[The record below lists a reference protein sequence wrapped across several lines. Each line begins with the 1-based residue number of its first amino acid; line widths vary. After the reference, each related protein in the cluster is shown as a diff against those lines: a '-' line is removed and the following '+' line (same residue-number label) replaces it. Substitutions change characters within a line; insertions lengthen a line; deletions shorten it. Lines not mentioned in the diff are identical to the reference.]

1 MRHMLGLVL
10 VLALVAAA
18 CNSAVEPTTTFLATT
33 TTETSTTTEASTT
46 TIAPTTTTTAPMEV
60 QGAEPA
66 LVELVRAVYEDKT
79 SPEDGVAAVGA
90 FDETTRVAVVTAGA
104 DVTLAVAD
112 PGWRIVGGWW
122 PSISERPTLGEFP
135 KLMLVIGSDARPGHD
150 PLRSQADSLHFVGL
164 AEDGTATV
172 VGVPRDSWL
181 PVPGRGNM
189 KITSSLLKGGP
200 ELTMQ
205 ALSDASGIEFDGYL
219 ITGFEGFQDL
229 IEVLGGLDIVVP
241 LDLNDK
247 WAKAYIDAGRQ
258 ILTPSDALAFAR
270 VRKTISGGD
279 FTRKFHGGLALIAA
293 ATMVQAMGPEAIP
306 GLLEVSSGLYWTDL
320 SAEEA
325 LLLAAAIVRAD
336 LSKATNVVAEGS
348 VSTTSGGA
356 SIVRLADSAFA
367 LFEDM
372 HDGVLE
378 NG

>member
-18 CNSAVEPTTTFLATT
+18 CNSAVEATTTFLAT
-33 TTETSTTTEASTT
+33 TTTEASTT
-46 TIAPTTTTTAPMEV
+46 TIAPTTTTTTAPMEV

-66 LVELVRAVYEDKT
+66 LVELVRAVYDDKT

-122 PSISERPTLGEFP
+122 PSINERPTLGEFP

-219 ITGFEGFQDL
+219 ITGFEGFQGL
-229 IEVLGGLDIVVP
+229 IEVLGGLDIDVP

-336 LSKATNVVAEGS
+336 LSRATNVVAEGS

-356 SIVRLADSAFA
+356 SIVRLADSAFV

>member
-1 MRHMLGLVL
+1 MMRRKLGLLL
-10 VLALVAAA
+10 VLTVIVGA
-18 CNSAVEPTTTFLATT
+18 CNSAAESTPTSLATIATVTPESSTT
-33 TTETSTTTEASTT
+33 TT
-46 TIAPTTTTTAPMEV
+46 APTTTTTAPMEV
-60 QGAEPA
+60 QAAEPA
-66 LVELVRAVYEDKT
+66 LVELVRSVYDGKA
-79 SPEDGVAAVGA
+79 SPGDGVAAVGA

-112 PGWRIVGGWW
+112 PNWRIVGGWW
-122 PSISERPTLGEFP
+122 PSINEDPMLGEFP

-164 AEDGTATV
+164 AEDGTTSV

-205 ALSDASGIEFDGYL
+205 ALSDASGIGFDGYL
-219 ITGFEGFQDL
+219 ITGFEGFEGL
-229 IEVLGGLDIVVP
+229 IEVLGGLDIDIP
-241 LDLNDK
+241 LNLNDK

-293 ATMVQAMGPEAIP
+293 ATMVQAMGPESIP
-306 GLLEVSSGLYWTDL
+306 RLLEASHDLYWTDL
-320 SAEEA
+320 SAEQA
-325 LLLAAAIVRAD
+325 LLLTAAIVRAD
-336 LSKATNVVAEGS
+336 LGTATNVVAEGS
-348 VSTTSGGA
+348 VDTTSGGA
-356 SIVRLADSAFA
+356 SIVRLADSAFV
-367 LFEDM
+367 LFNDM
-372 HDGVLE
+372 QDGVL
-378 NG
+378 NNN